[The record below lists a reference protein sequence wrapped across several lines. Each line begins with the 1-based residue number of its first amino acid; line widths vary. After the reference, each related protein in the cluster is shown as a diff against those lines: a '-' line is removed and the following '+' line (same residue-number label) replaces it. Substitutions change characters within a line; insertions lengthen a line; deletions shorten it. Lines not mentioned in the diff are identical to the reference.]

1 MRFSQ
6 RGMGSAHPVAGPSK
20 GHPSNRLRKGCGFK
34 TVEEDFKFFPLIIIL
49 AVSGFILF
57 SPLPSA
63 TSAAEITLAW
73 DASTDPSITGYKL
86 YYGPSSRNYNAS
98 IDVGNQKTW
107 TISGL
112 KSGSTYYFAATGY
125 NSSGVESGYSNEVV
139 HKPSTQTRSPTVN
152 DFDGDGTTDVAVY
165 NMANGWWSFN
175 YSRGGYGFDA
185 IGGPNWRPVPGDYDG
200 DRKTDVAVYD
210 ATNGFWLF
218 HFSSGAWKYDHI
230 GIGGSGYTPVPGDYD
245 GDGITEMAVYQK
257 STGNWFFKYSSGGYE
272 YFNLG
277 GPGKIPVAADYD
289 GDGKTDIAVYET
301 ATGYWYFHYSNSSTY
316 GFDAI
321 GVGGSS
327 RWTPVAG
334 DYDGDG
340 KADIAVYDT
349 KYGWWLF
356 HMSSGGWEYD
366 HIGKGG
372 TGYTPV
378 PGDYDGD
385 GTTDLAV
392 YNSSD
397 GSWFF
402 KYSSG
407 TYGYDSLGGSGWVP
421 GR

>member
-1 MRFSQ
+1 M
-6 RGMGSAHPVAGPSK
+6 AHRRVAEA
-20 GHPSNRLRKGCGFK
+20 L
-34 TVEEDFKFFPLIIIL
+34 
-49 AVSGFILF
+49 
-57 SPLPSA
+57 
-63 TSAAEITLAW
+63 
-73 DASTDPSITGYKL
+73 
-86 YYGPSSRNYNAS
+86 
-98 IDVGNQKTW
+98 
-107 TISGL
+107 
-112 KSGSTYYFAATGY
+112 
-125 NSSGVESGYSNEVV
+125 
-139 HKPSTQTRSPTVN
+139 
-152 DFDGDGTTDVAVY
+152 
-165 NMANGWWSFN
+165 
-175 YSRGGYGFDA
+175 
-185 IGGPNWRPVPGDYDG
+185 
-200 DRKTDVAVYD
+200 
-210 ATNGFWLF
+210 
-218 HFSSGAWKYDHI
+218 
-230 GIGGSGYTPVPGDYD
+230 
-245 GDGITEMAVYQK
+245 
-257 STGNWFFKYSSGGYE
+257 
-272 YFNLG
+272 
-277 GPGKIPVAADYD
+277 
-289 GDGKTDIAVYET
+289 
-301 ATGYWYFHYSNSSTY
+301 
-316 GFDAI
+316 DAI

-392 YNSSD
+392 YNSTD